1 MALPQLTD
9 EQRKQALEKAAAARH
24 ARAELRE
31 QIKKGEKSLESVLN
45 SDDPIASRMKVSTLI
60 ESLPGYGKAK
70 AAKIMEELGI
80 SATRRVQGLGVR
92 QREQLLEQLT
102 KSVSAQDSKL
112 FVISG
117 PSGAGKGTLVT
128 RVRERRSNLVLT
140 VSATTRAPRK
150 GEVDG
155 VNYFFLTREEFD
167 RRVANGEFV
176 EWAEVHGNCY
186 GTLVSEVQS
195 KLASGSS
202 LILEI
207 DVQGALQV
215 KERFP
220 EAVLIFIKPPSLEVL
235 RERLVGRG
243 TETPETI
250 ELRMANA
257 ADELA
262 LADRYDDVVVNDDLD
277 RATDELVRVLDM
289 HERI

>member
-1 MALPQLTD
+1 M
-9 EQRKQALEKAAAARH
+9 
-24 ARAELRE
+24 
-31 QIKKGEKSLESVLN
+31 
-45 SDDPIASRMKVSTLI
+45 
-60 ESLPGYGKAK
+60 
-70 AAKIMEELGI
+70 
-80 SATRRVQGLGVR
+80 
-92 QREQLLEQLT
+92 
-102 KSVSAQDSKL
+102 SAQDSKL

-117 PSGAGKGTLVT
+117 PSGAGKGTLVA
-128 RVRERRSNLVLT
+128 RVRERRSNLGLT

-195 KLASGSS
+195 KLASGAS

-215 KERFP
+215 K
-220 EAVLIFIKPPSLEVL
+220 
-235 RERLVGRG
+235 ERLVGRG

-257 ADELA
+257 AHELA